1 MAGKLVA
8 DGTGRKWKRH
18 RRNGTVPDSAV
29 DLAGEDLHDPGA
41 HPQRMLTLLKIRNLA
56 LVDELVWELGAGL
69 IGVTGETGAGKS
81 VIVGALKLV
90 LGERAEKSLIRT
102 GEETCSVEAVF
113 ELKDPADVNAVLEDG
128 GLDPCDDQ
136 QLIIRRVIG
145 QTANRQFVNDS
156 PVTLALLKR
165 LGENLVDLH
174 GPHDHQSLLSVER
187 QLSMLDAYAGADPA
201 VAAYRTGYRDWRAKA
216 AELDEVRHAE
226 NASEQELE
234 LLRYQVQEIDAAAL
248 KKEDEQ
254 ELEDRWRR
262 ASNGSRLVE
271 AAAAATGALAGDDGI
286 LERLAE
292 VQRLVRDL
300 EKLDP
305 SIKDRTASL
314 ETACL
319 ELQELE
325 TNLADYA
332 EELDIDPAEAAALEE
347 RVNTLESLKR
357 KYGPSLGD
365 VLARRDAAAARL
377 DTIENRGEKIES
389 LEREL
394 AASRAALDSAGKS
407 LGTLRKK
414 AAPKLAKEISSQLRD
429 LGFKQS
435 SFEAPLRALP
445 EPGPQGLEAVEFQ
458 FGPNPGEPLLPLRQI
473 ASSGEISRVML
484 AVKSALADQDATPL
498 MVFDEIDANVG
509 GEVARA
515 VGRKMAALGLRHQVV
530 AITHFPQVAATAAHH
545 FVVEKQ
551 VAGGRTRSRLYPVTG
566 ETRIQELVRMLG
578 GGGEQAR
585 AMAASLLNP

>member
-1 MAGKLVA
+1 
-8 DGTGRKWKRH
+8 
-18 RRNGTVPDSAV
+18 
-29 DLAGEDLHDPGA
+29 
-41 HPQRMLTLLKIRNLA
+41 MLTLLKIRNLA
-56 LVDELVWELGAGL
+56 LVDELAWELGPGL
-69 IGVTGETGAGKS
+69 ISVTGETGAGKS

-90 LGERAEKSLIRT
+90 LGERAEKNLIRT

-113 ELKDPADVNAVLEDG
+113 ELKDPSEVNAVLEDG
-128 GLDPCDDQ
+128 GLARCDDT

-145 QTANRQFVNDS
+145 QTANRQFINDS

-165 LGENLVDLH
+165 LGEHLVDLH

-187 QLSMLDAYAGADPA
+187 QLAMLDAYAGADAA
-201 VAAYRTGYRDWRAKA
+201 VSIYRESYRSWRTKA
-216 AELDEVRHAE
+216 AELEEIRHAE

-234 LLRYQVQEIDAAAL
+234 LLRYQLQEIDAAQL
-248 KKEDEQ
+248 KPEDETD
-254 ELEDRWRR
+254 LEDRWRR

-271 AAAAATGALAGDDGI
+271 AAAAATAALNGDDGI
-286 LERLAE
+286 LERLSE

-305 SIKDRTASL
+305 SIRDRTASL

-319 ELQELE
+319 ELQDLE
-325 TNLADYA
+325 SNLADYSD
-332 EELDIDPAEAAALEE
+332 ELEINPAEAASLEE
-347 RVNTLESLKR
+347 RVNLLESLKR
-357 KYGPSLGD
+357 KYGPSLTD

-377 DTIENRGEKIES
+377 DTIENRGEKLET

-394 AASRAALDSAGKS
+394 AACRATLDAGGKS
-407 LGTLRKK
+407 LSTLRRK
-414 AAPKLAKEISSQLRD
+414 AAPKLAKEISTQLKD

-435 SFEAPLRALP
+435 IFEAPLKTLIDP
-445 EPGPQGLEAVEFQ
+445 SPQGLESIEFQ

-515 VGRKMAALGLRHQVV
+515 VGRKMAALGTRHQVV

-545 FVVEKQ
+545 FVVEKEIS
-551 VAGGRTRSRLYPVTG
+551 AGRTRSRLFPVSG

>member
-1 MAGKLVA
+1 
-8 DGTGRKWKRH
+8 
-18 RRNGTVPDSAV
+18 
-29 DLAGEDLHDPGA
+29 
-41 HPQRMLTLLKIRNLA
+41 MLTLLKIRNLA
-56 LVDELVWELGAGL
+56 LVDELAWELGSGL
-69 IGVTGETGAGKS
+69 ISVTGETGAGKS

-102 GEETCSVEAVF
+102 GEEHCSVEAVF
-113 ELKDPADVNAVLEDG
+113 ELKEPAEINAILEDG
-128 GLDPCDDQ
+128 GLDPCDDT
-136 QLIIRRVIG
+136 QLIIRRVVG
-145 QTANRQFVNDS
+145 LTANRQFINDS

-165 LGENLVDLH
+165 LGEHLVDLH
-174 GPHDHQSLLSVER
+174 GPHDHQSLLSTER
-187 QLSMLDAYAGADPA
+187 QLAMLDAYAGADSA
-201 VAAYRTGYRDWRAKA
+201 VSNYRESYRAWRTKA
-216 AELDEVRHAE
+216 AELEEIRHAE
-226 NASEQELE
+226 NASEQELD
-234 LLRYQVQEIDAAAL
+234 LLRYQLQEIDSANI
-248 KKEDEQ
+248 KPEDEQ

-262 ASNGSRLVE
+262 ASNASRLVE
-271 AAAAATGALAGDDGI
+271 NAAAATAALSGDEGI
-286 LERLAE
+286 LEKLTE

-305 SIKDRTASL
+305 SIIERTASL

-319 ELQELE
+319 ELQDLE
-325 TNLADYA
+325 SNLADYVD
-332 EELDIDPAEAAALEE
+332 ELDIDPAEAANLEE
-347 RVNTLESLKR
+347 RVNLLETLKR
-357 KYGPSLGD
+357 KYGPSIHD

-377 DTIENRGEKIES
+377 DTIENRGEKLET

-394 AASRAALDSAGKS
+394 AACRSTLDAQGKS
-407 LGTLRKK
+407 LSTTRKK
-414 AAPKLAKEISSQLRD
+414 AAPKLAKEIAGQLKD

-435 SFEAPLRALP
+435 SFEAPLNHLSD
-445 EPGPQGLEAVEFQ
+445 PGPQGLESIDFQ

-515 VGRKMAALGLRHQVV
+515 VGRKMAALGTRHQVV

-545 FVVEKQ
+545 FVVEKE
-551 VAGGRTRSRLYPVTG
+551 VSGGRTRSRLFPVTG

-585 AMAASLLNP
+585 AMAASLLHPE